1 MFQDSFAKIFETDE
15 SNEMP
20 IVFSGRI
27 ELKMSS

>member
-27 ELKMSS
+27 